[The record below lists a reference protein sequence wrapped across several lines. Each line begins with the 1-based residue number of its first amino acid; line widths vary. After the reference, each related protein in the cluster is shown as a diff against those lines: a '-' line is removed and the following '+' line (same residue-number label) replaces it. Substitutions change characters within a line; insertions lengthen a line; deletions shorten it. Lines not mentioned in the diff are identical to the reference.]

1 MLLSDAYECQLPRRK
16 SKEDIG
22 TILSINIQTCN
33 DITNPNV
40 FSPSTSTVT
49 KCQGNTC
56 LKTSTCDQPSDLL
69 HSSEQHSEEPSITG
83 QNQKQAE
90 KQTRVKLKCMTT
102 KRPMKKYLRRGLQ
115 LKRPMLIYVVFAFK
129 Q

>member
-1 MLLSDAYECQLPRRK
+1 MHMNAKYPGGNQKR
-16 SKEDIG
+16 IFG
-22 TILSINIQTCN
+22 TILSINIQTCI
-33 DITNPNV
+33 DIPNPNV

-56 LKTSTCDQPSDLL
+56 HKISTSDQPSDLL
-69 HSSEQHSEEPSITG
+69 HSSEQHGEEPRITG

-90 KQTRVKLKCMTT
+90 KQARVKLKCMTT